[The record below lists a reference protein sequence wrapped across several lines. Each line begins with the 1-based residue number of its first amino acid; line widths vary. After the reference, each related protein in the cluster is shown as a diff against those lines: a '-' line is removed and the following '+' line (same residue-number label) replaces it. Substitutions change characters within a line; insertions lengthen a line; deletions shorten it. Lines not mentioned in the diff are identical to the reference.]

1 MNSQTQALEYYRQ
14 KELEVFP
21 TIPGMQELLQSY
33 NTATSNVAQKYPD
46 AVFALMTASEIMSGD
61 RERNAINQQAYF
73 SILQGKN
80 IPDVRTQYRKA
91 MDRYWNDHRWDD

>member
-1 MNSQTQALEYYRQ
+1 MNNQLHSLAYYRR
-14 KELEVFP
+14 KEQEVFP
-21 TIPGMQELLQSY
+21 TIPGMKELLQSY
-33 NTATSNVAQKYPD
+33 DHTTANVEKEYPD

-80 IPDVRTQYRKA
+80 IPDIRCQYRKA
-91 MDRYWNDHRWDD
+91 MDRYLQEHKWDD